1 MYSILFTKNAKRDL
15 EKIEYFIRIRII
27 KQIEKMGNEERVDI
41 KKIKGSGSDYRLR
54 IGDYR
59 VVFTLE
65 NKNITIHKIGH
76 RKNIYNE

>member
-1 MYSILFTKNAKRDL
+1 MYSVSFTKNAKRDL

-27 KQIEKMGNEERVDI
+27 KQIEKMGNGERVDI

-59 VVFTLE
+59 AIFTLE